1 MKTNILKYTLA
12 IAGILSF
19 SSCAKDFLEQKNTYQ
34 ISQDNFFDNDEA
46 VSQAVMPLYSY
57 VWYDFNDKFYYGM
70 GDGRANNITAQYSDY
85 LYPYTNFTETGLS
98 IGLTEA
104 WGSLYSVVAQANNTI
119 INIANHSSANVSET
133 AKLQGIAEAR
143 FMRGLA
149 YWYISSLWG
158 CAVIYND
165 TQSLVNN
172 YVVSPNPGIDG
183 IEYAIRDMEY
193 AAVHLPAA
201 SPATGRINK
210 YAAYAMLSRFYLSM
224 AGLTTSGRYDGT
236 NVATDKNRGTRNEYY
251 LDAAKKAAALVIEQG
266 PYQLAD
272 TYAELFAAFT
282 FNNNSESIFQ
292 LQFQAGAEGGLA
304 QSMTRFLAWST
315 QVNQGN
321 SWGGSTFCS
330 YDLWEEFKEY
340 EDPTLGTKIDD
351 AIRRHNCVASYGETY
366 PELSANPEKPYI
378 YGETESPGDQGANIK
393 KYVIGTNA
401 VNGFAMNNN
410 SGINTYMMRLAEVY
424 LNYAEA
430 VLGNNA
436 TTTDATALKYINEL
450 RTRAGVPTKNSL
462 TFEDIRHEFRL
473 ETAFEGLYWYFLVR
487 RGYYQQQEMVN
498 YVNNQYRNASYFNL
512 KKVGDTFIN
521 MEAFGKGQVYVNG
534 HALGRFWQIGPQQ
547 TLYLPGCWLKKGKNE
562 VIVLDVV
569 GPKGEA
575 GKPGSTVA
583 PTAFCQDHPELD
595 KLNLEKSNKH
605 NEPGHRMDLNS
616 ETPVLKGEFKAGNGW
631 QTIKLDKPVTG
642 RYFAIQAESSQSGDS
657 QIAIAEVYL
666 QDAQGN
672 RIDRNNWV
680 AYYADSE
687 KGNSTLDKMFDLQES
702 TYWQTEKGANFP
714 HLGIVDMGK
723 EVTISAFEYL
733 PRAEQGAPGSVKGF
747 KLYVRK

>member
-12 IAGILSF
+12 LAGMLSF
-19 SSCAKDFLEQKNTYQ
+19 TGCANDFLEQKNTYQ

-119 INIANHSSANVSET
+119 NNIANHSSSNVSET

-236 NVATDKNRGTRNEYY
+236 NAATDKNRGTRNEYY
-251 LDAAKKAAALVIEQG
+251 LDAAKKAAAIVIEQG

-272 TYAELFAAFT
+272 TYAELFAAST

-340 EDPTLGTKIDD
+340 EDPTLGTKVDD
-351 AIRRHNCVASYGETY
+351 AIRRHNCVASYGESY
-366 PELSANPEKPYI
+366 PELSANPEKPYV
-378 YGETESPGDQGANIK
+378 YGETENAGSQGANIK

-436 TTTDATALKYINEL
+436 TTTDATALKYFNEL

-462 TFEDIRHEFRL
+462 SFEDIRHEFRL
-473 ETAFEGLYWYFLVR
+473 ETAFEGLYWYFIVR

-498 YVNNQYRNASYFNL
+498 YINNQYRNASYFKSSTHEYVLSEDYTAPGPSVATATAKNL
-512 KKVGDTFIN
+512 TLPIADTD
-521 MEAFGKGQVYVNG
+521 
-534 HALGRFWQIGPQQ
+534 Q
-547 TLYLPGCWLKKGKNE
+547 TKNPLLKP
-562 VIVLDVV
+562 D
-569 GPKGEA
+569 
-575 GKPGSTVA
+575 GSGNITTVA
-583 PTAFCQDHPELD
+583 YQF
-595 KLNLEKSNKH
+595 
-605 NEPGHRMDLNS
+605 
-616 ETPVLKGEFKAGNGW
+616 
-631 QTIKLDKPVTG
+631 
-642 RYFAIQAESSQSGDS
+642 
-657 QIAIAEVYL
+657 
-666 QDAQGN
+666 GN
-672 RIDRNNWV
+672 REVED
-680 AYYADSE
+680 
-687 KGNSTLDKMFDLQES
+687 TDL
-702 TYWQTEKGANFP
+702 
-714 HLGIVDMGK
+714 
-723 EVTISAFEYL
+723 
-733 PRAEQGAPGSVKGF
+733 F
-747 KLYVRK
+747 K

>member
-1 MKTNILKYTLA
+1 M
-12 IAGILSF
+12 LSF
-19 SSCAKDFLEQKNTYQ
+19 TGCANDFLEQKNTYQ

-498 YVNNQYRNASYFNL
+498 YVNNQYRNASYFKKSTHEYVLSEDYTAPGPSVATATAKNL
-512 KKVGDTFIN
+512 TLPIADTD
-521 MEAFGKGQVYVNG
+521 
-534 HALGRFWQIGPQQ
+534 Q
-547 TLYLPGCWLKKGKNE
+547 TKNPLLKP
-562 VIVLDVV
+562 D
-569 GPKGEA
+569 
-575 GKPGSTVA
+575 GSGNITTVA
-583 PTAFCQDHPELD
+583 YQF
-595 KLNLEKSNKH
+595 
-605 NEPGHRMDLNS
+605 
-616 ETPVLKGEFKAGNGW
+616 
-631 QTIKLDKPVTG
+631 
-642 RYFAIQAESSQSGDS
+642 
-657 QIAIAEVYL
+657 
-666 QDAQGN
+666 GN
-672 RIDRNNWV
+672 REVED
-680 AYYADSE
+680 
-687 KGNSTLDKMFDLQES
+687 TDL
-702 TYWQTEKGANFP
+702 
-714 HLGIVDMGK
+714 
-723 EVTISAFEYL
+723 
-733 PRAEQGAPGSVKGF
+733 F
-747 KLYVRK
+747 K

>member
-12 IAGILSF
+12 LAGMLSF
-19 SSCAKDFLEQKNTYQ
+19 TGCANDFLEQKNTYQ

-119 INIANHSSANVSET
+119 NNIANHSSSNVSET

-236 NVATDKNRGTRNEYY
+236 NAATDKNRGTRNEYY
-251 LDAAKKAAALVIEQG
+251 LDAAKKAAAIVIEQG

-272 TYAELFAAFT
+272 TYAELFAAST

-340 EDPTLGTKIDD
+340 EDPTLGTKVDD

-378 YGETESPGDQGANIK
+378 YGETESPGNQGANIK

-436 TTTDATALKYINEL
+436 TTTDATALKYFNEL

-462 TFEDIRHEFRL
+462 SFEDIRHEFRL
-473 ETAFEGLYWYFLVR
+473 ETAFEGLYWYFIVR

-498 YVNNQYRNASYFNL
+498 YINNQYRNASYFKSSTHEYVLSEDYTAPGPSVATATAKNL
-512 KKVGDTFIN
+512 TLPIADTD
-521 MEAFGKGQVYVNG
+521 
-534 HALGRFWQIGPQQ
+534 Q
-547 TLYLPGCWLKKGKNE
+547 TKNPLLKP
-562 VIVLDVV
+562 D
-569 GPKGEA
+569 
-575 GKPGSTVA
+575 GSGNITTVA
-583 PTAFCQDHPELD
+583 YQF
-595 KLNLEKSNKH
+595 
-605 NEPGHRMDLNS
+605 
-616 ETPVLKGEFKAGNGW
+616 
-631 QTIKLDKPVTG
+631 
-642 RYFAIQAESSQSGDS
+642 
-657 QIAIAEVYL
+657 
-666 QDAQGN
+666 GN
-672 RIDRNNWV
+672 REVED
-680 AYYADSE
+680 
-687 KGNSTLDKMFDLQES
+687 TDL
-702 TYWQTEKGANFP
+702 
-714 HLGIVDMGK
+714 
-723 EVTISAFEYL
+723 
-733 PRAEQGAPGSVKGF
+733 F
-747 KLYVRK
+747 K

>member
-1 MKTNILKYTLA
+1 MKTNILKYTLVL
-12 IAGILSF
+12 AGMLSF
-19 SSCAKDFLEQKNTYQ
+19 TGCANDFLEQKNTYQ

-119 INIANHSSANVSET
+119 NNIANHSSSNVSET

-236 NVATDKNRGTRNEYY
+236 NAATDKNRGTRNEYY

-272 TYAELFAAFT
+272 TYAELFAAST

-340 EDPTLGTKIDD
+340 EDPTLGTKVDD

-378 YGETESPGDQGANIK
+378 YGETESPGNQGANIK

-436 TTTDATALKYINEL
+436 TTTDATALKYFNEL

-462 TFEDIRHEFRL
+462 SFEDIRHEFRL
-473 ETAFEGLYWYFLVR
+473 ETAFEGLYWYFIVR

-498 YVNNQYRNASYFNL
+498 YINNQYRNASYFKSSTHEYVLSEDYTAPGPSVATATAKNL
-512 KKVGDTFIN
+512 TLPIADTDQTKN
-521 MEAFGKGQVYVNG
+521 PLLKPDDNG
-534 HALGRFWQIGPQQ
+534 NIA
-547 TLYLPGCWLKKGKNE
+547 
-562 VIVLDVV
+562 
-569 GPKGEA
+569 
-575 GKPGSTVA
+575 TVA
-583 PTAFCQDHPELD
+583 YQF
-595 KLNLEKSNKH
+595 
-605 NEPGHRMDLNS
+605 
-616 ETPVLKGEFKAGNGW
+616 
-631 QTIKLDKPVTG
+631 
-642 RYFAIQAESSQSGDS
+642 
-657 QIAIAEVYL
+657 
-666 QDAQGN
+666 GN
-672 RIDRNNWV
+672 REVED
-680 AYYADSE
+680 
-687 KGNSTLDKMFDLQES
+687 TDL
-702 TYWQTEKGANFP
+702 
-714 HLGIVDMGK
+714 
-723 EVTISAFEYL
+723 
-733 PRAEQGAPGSVKGF
+733 F
-747 KLYVRK
+747 K

>member
-1 MKTNILKYTLA
+1 M
-12 IAGILSF
+12 LSF
-19 SSCAKDFLEQKNTYQ
+19 TGCANDFLEQKNTYQ
-34 ISQDNFFDNDEA
+34 ISQVNFFDNDEA

-119 INIANHSSANVSET
+119 NNIANHSSSNVSET

-236 NVATDKNRGTRNEYY
+236 NAATDKNRGTRNEYY
-251 LDAAKKAAALVIEQG
+251 LDAAKKAAAIVIEQG

-272 TYAELFAAFT
+272 TYAELFAAST

-340 EDPTLGTKIDD
+340 EDPTLGTKVDD

-378 YGETESPGDQGANIK
+378 YGETEKPGEQGANIK

-436 TTTDATALKYINEL
+436 TTTDATALKYFNEL

-462 TFEDIRHEFRL
+462 SFEDIRHEFRL
-473 ETAFEGLYWYFLVR
+473 ETAFEGLYWYFIVR

-498 YVNNQYRNASYFNL
+498 YINNQYRNASYFKSSTHEYVLSEDYTAPGPSVATATAKNL
-512 KKVGDTFIN
+512 TLPIADTDQTKN
-521 MEAFGKGQVYVNG
+521 PLLKPDGNG
-534 HALGRFWQIGPQQ
+534 NI
-547 TLYLPGCWLKKGKNE
+547 T
-562 VIVLDVV
+562 
-569 GPKGEA
+569 
-575 GKPGSTVA
+575 TVA
-583 PTAFCQDHPELD
+583 YQF
-595 KLNLEKSNKH
+595 
-605 NEPGHRMDLNS
+605 
-616 ETPVLKGEFKAGNGW
+616 
-631 QTIKLDKPVTG
+631 
-642 RYFAIQAESSQSGDS
+642 
-657 QIAIAEVYL
+657 
-666 QDAQGN
+666 GN
-672 RIDRNNWV
+672 REVED
-680 AYYADSE
+680 
-687 KGNSTLDKMFDLQES
+687 TDL
-702 TYWQTEKGANFP
+702 
-714 HLGIVDMGK
+714 
-723 EVTISAFEYL
+723 
-733 PRAEQGAPGSVKGF
+733 F
-747 KLYVRK
+747 K